1 MPPSTSPRRRRWRFV
16 RRRSLSPDAG
26 DEVDRAHRQIQD
38 LKVTEEALR
47 RSQADLAEA
56 RRELQLTIDTIPA
69 LVVTYD
75 PDGRCDFVNRTWQ
88 DYTGITL
95 QEATGDGRPDFHP
108 DDIDRVDRAWR
119 ASLATGEP
127 FSVELR
133 ARRADGEYLWHS
145 IRRVPLHN
153 DAGEVAKWY
162 GVGFDIEGRKRA
174 DSALRRSETYL
185 AEAQKLSH
193 TGSFGWNVSSGELF
207 WSEETFRIFGY
218 EPATNVTID
227 MVLKRVHPDDLALV
241 QQVIDRAA
249 THKEAFDFEHRLQ
262 MPDGSVKHLHVVAHA
277 LVDEPQNLQFAG
289 AVMDVTARKESEQA
303 LRHSE
308 RRYQGIFQAMAVS
321 LWELDYSR
329 AGDMLR
335 ALHKSGVVDFGR
347 YFRDNPD
354 AVRELLRATRVVDV
368 NDQTVAVFGRGV
380 KQELLTNIEYYWP
393 EESWGDYIAAV
404 VSSFSGDKFSTET
417 RLRKLDGTLFD
428 AHLTTWYAS
437 EDKSSGLIGIIDIT
451 ARKQAVAKLEASE
464 QRYRHLFQHMPV
476 ALWQLNARAV
486 MELFKQL
493 RSEGVTDL
501 GAYFDAHPGLM
512 QRCMEMSSSRRST
525 SARCNCSAAAIRASS
540 SGPLSPTTFPKTPPR
555 SGALWCRAI
564 AAIQTMRQKPSCSR
578 STAASSTCCTQPQG
592 SGRSA
597 SRA

>member
-1 MPPSTSPRRRRWRFV
+1 MPSSTSPSKRRWRFV
-16 RRRSLSPDAG
+16 RRRSLSPDTG
-26 DEVDRAHRQIQD
+26 DEVARAHRDIED
-38 LKVTEEALR
+38 LKLTEEALR

-95 QEATGDGRPDFHP
+95 QEATGEGRPDFHP

-127 FSVELR
+127 FSIELR
-133 ARRADGEYLWHS
+133 ARRADGAYRWHS
-145 IRRVPLHN
+145 IRRVPLRN
-153 DAGEVAKWY
+153 DAGEITKWY
-162 GVGFDIEGRKRA
+162 GVGFDIEDRKRA

-218 EPATNVTID
+218 EPATNVTIE

-241 QQVIDRAA
+241 QQAIDRAA

-380 KQELLTNIEYYWP
+380 KQELLTNIE
-393 EESWGDYIAAV
+393 SLLARG
-404 VSSFSGDKFSTET
+404 
-417 RLRKLDGTLFD
+417 KLG
-428 AHLTTWYAS
+428 
-437 EDKSSGLIGIIDIT
+437 
-451 ARKQAVAKLEASE
+451 
-464 QRYRHLFQHMPV
+464 
-476 ALWQLNARAV
+476 
-486 MELFKQL
+486 
-493 RSEGVTDL
+493 
-501 GAYFDAHPGLM
+501 
-512 QRCMEMSSSRRST
+512 
-525 SARCNCSAAAIRASS
+525 
-540 SGPLSPTTFPKTPPR
+540 
-555 SGALWCRAI
+555 
-564 AAIQTMRQKPSCSR
+564 
-578 STAASSTCCTQPQG
+578 
-592 SGRSA
+592 
-597 SRA
+597 